1 MNTYKP
7 IGLAYSTTDF
17 PRFLQVLVTN
27 LDVESVTHLE
37 PANFW
42 IGPSAV
48 SYFIQED
55 KCLHLEN

>member
-1 MNTYKP
+1 M
-7 IGLAYSTTDF
+7 LF
-17 PRFLQVLVTN
+17 LLLQVLVTN

-48 SYFIQED
+48 SDVHKLTQIFPGKFCKKYVCKEQYQ
-55 KCLHLEN
+55 